1 LERRDDGQVFEEA
14 GVFGGSE
21 VFEERVREEEFAGK
35 MFVEADRVDFEV
47 AADDSVNLFKV
58 GLNDADAG
66 QSPELV
72 GGGDIFVLGGTVIF
86 ADADKLS
93 AEFGAKF
100 VEVEDN
106 GEARAVADEELAVA
120 VIDVA
125 TGTGDEDATLVLR
138 TLALGV
144 EFSVE
149 ELLVREATGENDQQ
163 SGDDEIK

>member
-1 LERRDDGQVFEEA
+1 
-14 GVFGGSE
+14 
-21 VFEERVREEEFAGK
+21 
-35 MFVEADRVDFEV
+35 M
-47 AADDSVNLFKV
+47 
-58 GLNDADAG
+58 NDANAG
-66 QSPELV
+66 QSPKLV
-72 GGGDIFVLGGTVIF
+72 GGGDIFVVDGAVIF

-93 AEFGAKF
+93 AEFSAKF
-100 VEVEDN
+100 IEVEHD